1 MAAINKAWPTK
12 RKTLKKKKINL
23 RTVVADPEDNN
34 GPWPEI
40 V

>member
-1 MAAINKAWPTK
+1 MANQKK
-12 RKTLKKKKINL
+12 NFKKKKFNL